1 MKCYVTAAERV
12 QKASGGSD
20 STLAVVVFRDESFSE
35 LRHKAAC
42 IQLGFG
48 MVFRNGTTSIW
59 SHLPLKVVRRSGVV
73 TRVLRGESANVSQ
86 DRVCSLRR
94 RFHNNNDKNKNNND
108 NNNINNNNSNSNIV
122 IVAEIT

>member
-1 MKCYVTAAERV
+1 MEATA
-12 QKASGGSD
+12 
-20 STLAVVVFRDESFSE
+20 TLAVVVFRDESFSE

-59 SHLPLKVVRRSGVV
+59 THLPLKVVRRSGVV

-86 DRVCSLRR
+86 ERLCSLRR
-94 RFHNNNDKNKNNND
+94 RFHNINDKNKKNKD
-108 NNNINNNNSNSNIV
+108 NNNNSNSNIV